1 MALITK
7 VQGRLR
13 SADPEVAKAE
23 HNGIVAKLIPGT
35 QANGGTGHMVFANTA
50 DPMEFLA
57 IDRWESLEGLQKF
70 LGDPSVQA
78 EIGGMFEGRPDVTI
92 WMPREGWTA
101 F

>member
-23 HNGIVAKLIPGT
+23 HNAIVAKLVART
-35 QANGGTGHMVFANTA
+35 QAGGGTGHMVFANAA
-50 DPMEFLA
+50 DPLDFLA
-57 IDRWESLEGLQKF
+57 IDRWESVEGMQGA
-70 LGDPSVQA
+70 LGDPAVQA
-78 EIGGMFEGRPDVTI
+78 EMGSMFDGQPDVTV
-92 WMPREGWTA
+92 WVPRECWTA